1 MRAGAKFYIL
11 LLLSLIFQGCTD
23 SRTTKSFVWNGGDPD
38 IDSLCRQLDIKF
50 NDYHPTDSLAADISR
65 LDSIMTADTSTDNPL
80 RARLKY
86 WQARYMSRIENQDS
100 ALSLAREGLALVDSQ
115 AGMYDYLR
123 LRVLEC
129 TENPVADGSAKFRAF
144 EQALDYCESEG
155 DYGFEAYVCIQM
167 GNLLG
172 AIKEYDRGLRYLSR
186 ADSLHRLLGFEKMV
200 VKNGINRAR
209 VLEERGEREDS
220 VRADSIIRALV
231 DHPALAGDTVTQN
244 VLLRNIYISSKDKG
258 MLTRACR
265 QVEYSPRFRH
275 LRGLDR
281 ALLANHNFFEGNY
294 DSTLYYSDLAMQ
306 DLPYVNEP
314 AHLAHIWLV
323 AGLAWMIR
331 ENPDSALQ
339 CRLRYEEYYN
349 MAAGLQQ
356 EAEVLRLTALND
368 ISSREAEYRLSIFRR
383 NMVILLIS
391 VIVVA
396 SSVVLA
402 FVLNRRHIRM
412 KMTGLAQE
420 LELEKSKRKVAAA
433 ALTIEEKNNVLG
445 ALKQE
450 LSEMREEGV
459 IQEQGAR
466 HLETTIKAHL
476 VDNDSTEAFNA
487 MFDHINPHFTGRL
500 RELCPDL
507 AESYVRLACYM
518 LMELDNRRIAAL
530 MMIRP
535 ESVRQAKWRLSRKL
549 RLGEGEQLESFLRN
563 LNKEKGL

>member
-1 MRAGAKFYIL
+1 MAALAVAIV
-11 LLLSLIFQGCTD
+11 QGCGHPRT
-23 SRTTKSFVWNGGDPD
+23 SRSFVWPADGAG
-38 IDSLCRQLDIKF
+38 IDSVSRMLDIKF
-50 NDYHPTDSLAADISR
+50 NDYVPADSLAADISR
-65 LDSIMTADTSTDNPL
+65 LDSVVSVDSREDVS
-80 RARLKY
+80 ARVRLDY
-86 WQARYMSRIENQDS
+86 WRARYMSRIENHDS
-100 ALSLAREGLALVDSQ
+100 ALVLARAGLALVDSQ
-115 AGMYDYLR
+115 THMYDYLR
-123 LRVLEC
+123 LKVLEC
-129 TENPVADGSAKFRAF
+129 AEDPVADGSVKFRVF
-144 EQALDYCESEG
+144 EQALDYCEREG
-155 DYGFEAYVCIQM
+155 DNGFEAYVCMQM
-167 GNLLG
+167 GNLLES
-172 AIKEYDRGLRYLSR
+172 IRSYDRSLRYLSR
-186 ADSLHRLLGFEKMV
+186 ADSLHSLLGFEKMV

-209 VLEERGEREDS
+209 VLEARGEEGDS
-220 VRADSIIRALV
+220 VRSDSIMRALV
-231 DHPALAGDTVTQN
+231 DHPALDGDTATQN
-244 VLLRNIYISSKDKG
+244 VVLRNIYISSKDKNV
-258 MLTRACR
+258 LIRAYR
-265 QVEYSPRFRH
+265 QVETNPRFRH
-275 LRGLDR
+275 LRGLYR
-281 ALLANHNFFEGNY
+281 ALLANHNFFEGNH
-294 DSTLYYSDLAMQ
+294 DSTIYYSDLAIE

-314 AHLAHIWLV
+314 AHVAHIWLV
-323 AGLAWMIR
+323 AGLVWMIR

-349 MAAGLQQ
+349 MAAGLRQ

-368 ISSREAEYRLSIFRR
+368 ISSRESEYRLSIFRR
-383 NMVILLIS
+383 NMVIMLIL

-396 SSVVLA
+396 SAVVLA

-412 KMTGLAQE
+412 KMSSLSKE
-420 LELEKSKRKVAAA
+420 LELEKSKRKMAAA

-507 AESYVRLACYM
+507 AESYVRLACYI
-518 LMELDNRRIAAL
+518 LMDLDNRRIAAL

-549 RLGEGEQLESFLRN
+549 GLGEGVMLETFLRN
-563 LNKEKGL
+563 LNKP